1 MELAMI
7 LIFSM
12 LVAYLLFLVL
22 VPMRRYKK
30 QIAKNKEAYTTVFSA
45 LADYHITW
53 ASDLSQVEFDENTRM
68 MIERTGRK
76 ADKSYLRYIFGDST
90 SNPADISLVLAA
102 LSSEGVT
109 TRASYED
116 GMTGIIEWKSKVIY
130 TNGNLSLIESVG
142 NDVTELT
149 VTRNVMEE
157 LRMGFQRQQRFYNF
171 LLENASAGRFTI
183 YNEFSNVYIELSAYQ
198 RELFGFE
205 EGARISVSDFMGKV
219 KSSDKGAFSKD
230 INAFISGQTST
241 LDSEV
246 EIRDARGFYRCYL
259 IRCKKSEILINDM
272 PAKLGVIID
281 ITQNRD
287 RLIHKGANMGADR
300 LTNVYSRTAF
310 IAESEKLLTEYRKRN
325 FSCAVVCIRITRIQ
339 KITNLFGIDITDTLM
354 SSYSNAI
361 QTIANASAII
371 GKVGS
376 EDFTV
381 FMRCD
386 GREELERFIKNLEIL
401 VENSCDD
408 NILPSYLKDQVK
420 FTAGACFFDG
430 IDDIATLY
438 NKASVTLYTNVF
450 SGHLPLVVFDDSVEK
465 SVFERDTLEHEIGD
479 AIENGHFELYY
490 QPKIDIETEKVIGAE
505 ALMRW
510 NHTTRG
516 LVMPNE
522 FIGIAEEVG
531 LITRIDEWGL
541 LQACMQNIVWKNK
554 GFEQIKISV
563 NMSQAQL
570 YQTDLIA
577 SVKETLEKSGMDP
590 KYLEIEITETMAML
604 DIEHSISILGQL
616 HELGITIA
624 MDDFGTGY
632 SSLSSLK
639 LLPIDVLK
647 IDRSLVDDI
656 VENETSRHITTA
668 IVNLGK
674 AMSLVILAEGVETQ
688 EQRDVL
694 RELGCDVAQGY
705 LYSKPQ
711 PAAVIEK
718 KFLNAV

>member
-1 MELAMI
+1 MEYAVI
-7 LIFSM
+7 IVS
-12 LVAYLLFLVL
+12 VFLVFYL
-22 VPMRRYKK
+22 AFLIIFPMRRYKK
-30 QIAKNKEAYTTVFSA
+30 KLDKNKEAYKAVFSA

-53 ASDLSQVEFDENTRM
+53 TSDLSQIEFDEKTRM
-68 MIERTGRK
+68 MIESTGRK
-76 ADKSYLRYIFGDST
+76 ADKSYIRYLFGDS
-90 SNPADISLVLAA
+90 SSSPVDISLVLAA

-109 TRASYED
+109 TKASYED

-130 TNGNLSLIESVG
+130 TDGNLSVIETVG
-142 NDVTELT
+142 TDVTELT
-149 VTRNVMEE
+149 VTKNVMEE

-183 YNEFSNVYIELSAYQ
+183 YNEFSNVYIELSSFQ
-198 RELFGFE
+198 RSAFGFDDD
-205 EGARISVSDFMGKV
+205 GRISVAEFMSRV
-219 KSSDKGAFSKD
+219 KSSDKSAFSKEL
-230 INAFISGQTST
+230 NSFISGQTSS

-259 IRCKKSEILINDM
+259 IRCRKSEILINDM
-272 PAKLGVIID
+272 PAKLGVIMD
-281 ITQNRD
+281 ITENRN
-287 RLIHKGANMGADR
+287 RLIHRGANIETDR
-300 LTNVYSRTAF
+300 SASIYSRSAF
-310 IAESEKLLTEYRKRN
+310 ITHGDKLLLDYKKRN
-325 FSCAVVCIRITRIQ
+325 VPCAVVCIRITRIQ

-361 QTIANASAII
+361 QTIANGTPII

-381 FMRCD
+381 FLRCD
-386 GREELERFIKNLEIL
+386 GKDELERFIKNLQIL

-408 NILPSYLKDQVK
+408 NILPSYLKDQVG

-450 SGHLPLVVFDDSVEK
+450 SKRSPLIIFDDSVER
-465 SVFERDTLEHEIGD
+465 SVFERDTLEHELGD
-479 AIENGHFELYY
+479 ALENGNFELYY
-490 QPKIDIETEKVIGAE
+490 QPKIDIETETIIGAE

-516 LVMPNE
+516 IVMPNE

-541 LQACMQNIVWKNK
+541 LQACMQNIIWKNK

-577 SVKETLEKSGMDP
+577 FVKNALEKSGMES

-604 DIEHSISILGQL
+604 DIERSISILGQL
-616 HELGITIA
+616 RELGITIA

-632 SSLSSLK
+632 SSLSALK
-639 LLPIDVLK
+639 QLPIDVLK

-674 AMSLVILAEGVETQ
+674 AMNLVILAEGVETQ